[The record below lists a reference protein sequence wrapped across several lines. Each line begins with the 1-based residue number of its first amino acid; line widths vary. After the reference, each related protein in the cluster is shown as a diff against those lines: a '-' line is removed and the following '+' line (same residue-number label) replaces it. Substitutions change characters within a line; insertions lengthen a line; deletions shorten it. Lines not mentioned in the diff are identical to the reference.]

1 MKTYV
6 TINNDQ
12 SIVYFTG
19 EDADADIC
27 IKTSS
32 LYINRTIL
40 KLCKSVQD
48 GVVTQFMLHHV
59 LNLQYCDGKSNY
71 FMFLESVKD
80 NCALTTFLQKYST
93 G

>member
-1 MKTYV
+1 MPLLTYV
-6 TINNDQ
+6 
-12 SIVYFTG
+12 
-19 EDADADIC
+19 
-27 IKTSS
+27 IKTKS
-32 LYINRTIL
+32 LYTNKTIL
-40 KLCKSVQD
+40 KLCKSAQD

-71 FMFLESVKD
+71 YTLLRSAKD

>member
-27 IKTSS
+27 HQNLTSVHQW
-32 LYINRTIL
+32 NIL
-40 KLCKSVQD
+40 KLCKS
-48 GVVTQFMLHHV
+48 L
-59 LNLQYCDGKSNY
+59 LNVSNY
-71 FMFLESVKD
+71 TFLEILSDIRLAEDSAKD
-80 NCALTTFLQKYST
+80 NCALTTLL
-93 G
+93 